1 MGSVP
6 RWGRWSAIALAPA
19 AQPTHSRIVHEN
31 HGLVRAV
38 DAGATGLCWEAM
50 VQVPPLKG
58 AVEERAI
65 DRALSLSLKGDREAA
80 LRIAG
85 ALLEAE
91 PLSAFNTFVVGW
103 LLGGL
108 GRGADLELGLRTA
121 LERAVF
127 DGNLPLAIAAFA
139 LLRDAELDAQEGL
152 ESMAQAFAKG
162 SDRISDR
169 RGAPP
174 QMSSALKEPD
184 AWDEALIGDELLER
198 GAKALSEAKN
208 AQDEASLSAAAAPVA
223 PQVLFS
229 ALDAPSFKATVAVF
243 DVRFVADEEALV
255 EEGSVGNEAFILA
268 RGELD
273 VSKKSLK
280 PGGAGLALARL
291 GNGALFGE
299 MALLSSAPRT
309 ATVSA
314 CRPSVV
320 LAGSKAALDRVAAKA
335 PEVGRVFAEFCRRR
349 MLDNLMRTNF
359 ILKSANPSE
368 RPALIERF
376 TIKQYNQGE
385 RIVAQGSPPDGLH
398 IVALGEVDVVY
409 NDGSDTTHVAKLGP
423 GEVVGEVALIL
434 RRPAIT
440 DVIAHHPTVT
450 LFLQRDRFLGLAR
463 AHPKVFVEL
472 YELAVHR
479 DQETATAASS
489 EAAESEDFV
498 LV

>member
-1 MGSVP
+1 M
-6 RWGRWSAIALAPA
+6 A
-19 AQPTHSRIVHEN
+19 
-31 HGLVRAV
+31 
-38 DAGATGLCWEAM
+38 
-50 VQVPPLKG
+50 QVPPLKG
-58 AVEERAI
+58 VVEERAI
-65 DRALSLSLKGDREAA
+65 DRALSLSLSDDREGA
-80 LRIAG
+80 LRIAA
-85 ALLEAE
+85 ALLKDE
-91 PLSAFNTFVVGW
+91 PVSAFNTLVTAW

-108 GRGADLELGLRTA
+108 GRKAELELGLRSA

-127 DGNLPLAIAAFA
+127 DGNLPLAIAAYG
-139 LLRDAELDAQEGL
+139 LLRDAELVADEGL
-152 ESMAQAFAKG
+152 ESMAAAFAKG
-162 SDRISDR
+162 SPRLSDKR
-169 RGAPP
+169 VAPP
-174 QMSSALKEPD
+174 QMAPQPKDSGALD
-184 AWDEALIGDELLER
+184 AKLKGDALLDEAASIL
-198 GAKALSEAKN
+198 KAARE
-208 AQDEASLSAAAAPVA
+208 AQDEASLSAAAQVA

-229 ALDAPSFKATVAVF
+229 ALDPESFKATVAVF
-243 DVRFVADEEALV
+243 DVRFVPSEEALV
-255 EEGSVGNEAFILA
+255 DEGSVGKEAFIVA

-273 VSKKSLK
+273 VSKKSMH
-280 PGGAGLALARL
+280 PGGAPLALARL

-309 ATVSA
+309 ATVTA

-320 LAGSKAALDRVAAKA
+320 LVGSKGALDRVAANA

-349 MLDNLMRTNF
+349 MLDNLVRTNF
-359 ILKSANPSE
+359 ILKSASPSE

-376 TIKQYNQGE
+376 TVRQFNQGD

-398 IVALGEVDVVY
+398 IVALGEVNIMH
-409 NDGSDTTHVAKLGP
+409 NDGKEPTLVARLGP

-440 DVIAHHPTVT
+440 DVVAHHPTVT

-463 AHPKVFVEL
+463 AHPKIFVEL

-489 EAAESEDFV
+489 EASETEDFV

>member
-1 MGSVP
+1 
-6 RWGRWSAIALAPA
+6 
-19 AQPTHSRIVHEN
+19 
-31 HGLVRAV
+31 
-38 DAGATGLCWEAM
+38 M

-65 DRALSLSLKGDREAA
+65 DRALSAALAGDREGG
-80 LRIAG
+80 LRIAA
-85 ALLEAE
+85 ALLEDE
-91 PLSAFNTFVVGW
+91 PLSAFNTLVTAW
-103 LLGGL
+103 LLGAL
-108 GRGADLELGLRTA
+108 GRKAELELGLRA
-121 LERAVF
+121 AIERAVF
-127 DGNLPLAIAAFA
+127 DGNLPLAIAAHA
-139 LLRDAELDAQEGL
+139 LLRDAELPADAEL
-152 ESMAQAFAKG
+152 ESMASTFAKG
-162 SDRISDR
+162 SARLSDK

-174 QMSSALKEPD
+174 QMASREKEPEPLDSKLKGD
-184 AWDEALIGDELLER
+184 ALLDKASELLKQ
-198 GAKALSEAKN
+198 AKA
-208 AQDEASLSAAAAPVA
+208 AQDEASLSAAGAQVA

-229 ALDAPSFKATVAVF
+229 ALDPASFKATVSAF
-243 DVRFVADEEALV
+243 DVRFVPDGQALV
-255 EEGSVGNEAFILA
+255 EEGSVGNEAFVVA

-273 VSKKSLK
+273 VSKKAIKL
-280 PGGAGLALARL
+280 GGPTLALARL

-320 LAGSKAALDRVAAKA
+320 LVGSKAGLDRVAAKA

-349 MLDNLMRTNF
+349 MLDNLVRTNF
-359 ILKSANPSE
+359 ILKSASPSE

-376 TIKQYNQGE
+376 TVKQYNQGDK
-385 RIVAQGSPPDGLH
+385 IISQGSPPDGLH
-398 IVALGEVDVVY
+398 IVALGEVNVVH
-409 NDGSDTTHVAKLGP
+409 NDGKEPTLVARLGP
-423 GEVVGEVALIL
+423 GEVVGEVAMIL

-440 DVIAHHPTVT
+440 DVVAHHPTVT

>member
-1 MGSVP
+1 
-6 RWGRWSAIALAPA
+6 
-19 AQPTHSRIVHEN
+19 
-31 HGLVRAV
+31 
-38 DAGATGLCWEAM
+38 M

-65 DRALSLSLKGDREAA
+65 DRALSRSLDDDREGA
-80 LRIAG
+80 LRIAA

-91 PLSAFNTFVVGW
+91 PLSAFNTFVNAW
-103 LLGGL
+103 LLGAL
-108 GRGADLELGLRTA
+108 GRTTERELGLRAA

-127 DGNLPLAIAAFA
+127 DGNLPLAIAAHA
-139 LLRDAELDAQEGL
+139 LLRDAQHDVEQELD
-152 ESMAQAFAKG
+152 SMAATFAKG
-162 SDRISDR
+162 SGRLADKR
-169 RGAPP
+169 AAP
-174 QMSSALKEPD
+174 QMASVTEEPAPLD
-184 AWDEALIGDELLER
+184 AELSGDELLER
-198 GAKALSEAKN
+198 AAEILRAAKN
-208 AQDEASLSAAAAPVA
+208 AQDEASLSAVAAQVS

-229 ALDAPSFKATVAVF
+229 ALDPASFKATVSVF
-243 DVRFVADEEALV
+243 EVRFVPDDQALV
-255 EEGSVGNEAFILA
+255 EEGSVGNEAFIVA

-273 VSKKSLK
+273 VSKNSMK
-280 PGGAGLALARL
+280 PGGAPLALARL

-309 ATVSA
+309 ATVTA

-320 LAGSKAALDRVAAKA
+320 LVGSKAALDRVAAKA

-349 MLDNLMRTNF
+349 MLDNLARTNF
-359 ILKSANPSE
+359 ILKAASPSE

-376 TIKQYNQGE
+376 SVRQFASGD
-385 RIVAQGSPPDGLH
+385 RIIAQGSPPDGLH
-398 IVALGEVDVVY
+398 IVALGEVKVLH
-409 NDGSDTTHVAKLGP
+409 NDGKEPTLVARLGP
-423 GEVVGEVALIL
+423 GEVVGEVAMIL

-440 DVIAHHPTVT
+440 DVVAHHPTVT

-479 DQETATAASS
+479 DQETAAAAST
-489 EAAESEDFV
+489 EAAETEDFV

>member
-1 MGSVP
+1 M
-6 RWGRWSAIALAPA
+6 A
-19 AQPTHSRIVHEN
+19 
-31 HGLVRAV
+31 
-38 DAGATGLCWEAM
+38 
-50 VQVPPLKG
+50 QVPPLKS

-65 DRALSLSLKGDREAA
+65 DRALGLSLKDDREGA
-80 LRIAG
+80 LRIAA
-85 ALLEAE
+85 ALLEDE
-91 PLSAFNTFVVGW
+91 PLNAFNTFVTAW
-103 LLGGL
+103 LLGEL
-108 GRGADLELGLRTA
+108 GRTTEREQGLRAA

-127 DGNLPLAIAAFA
+127 DGNLPLAIAAHA
-139 LLRDAELDAQEGL
+139 ILRDAGAEVDDGL
-152 ESMAQAFAKG
+152 ESIAAAFAKG
-162 SDRISDR
+162 SSRLSDK

-174 QMSSALKEPD
+174 RMAQAREEPAGLSD
-184 AWDEALIGDELLER
+184 SLAGDELLDR
-198 GAKALSEAKN
+198 GAKALAAAKA
-208 AQDEASLSAAAAPVA
+208 AQDEASVSAVAAQVT

-229 ALDAPSFKATVAVF
+229 ALDPASFKATVAVF
-243 DVRFVADEEALV
+243 EVRFVKSDQALV

-273 VSKKSLK
+273 VSKKSMK
-280 PGGAGLALARL
+280 PDGAPLALARL

-309 ATVSA
+309 ATVTA

-320 LAGSKAALDRVAAKA
+320 LAGSKSALDRVAAQA

-349 MLDNLMRTNF
+349 MLDNLVRTNF
-359 ILKSANPSE
+359 ILKAANPSE

-376 TIKQYNQGE
+376 TVRQFNQGE

-398 IVALGEVDVVY
+398 IVALGEVAIVH
-409 NDGSDTTHVAKLGP
+409 NDGKDTTLVARLGP
-423 GEVVGEVALIL
+423 GEVVGEVAMIL

-479 DQETATAASS
+479 DQETATAASA

>member
-1 MGSVP
+1 M
-6 RWGRWSAIALAPA
+6 A
-19 AQPTHSRIVHEN
+19 
-31 HGLVRAV
+31 
-38 DAGATGLCWEAM
+38 
-50 VQVPPLKG
+50 QVPPLKG
-58 AVEERAI
+58 VVEERAI
-65 DRALSLSLKGDREAA
+65 DRALSLSLSDDREGA
-80 LRIAG
+80 LRIAA
-85 ALLEAE
+85 ALLKDE
-91 PLSAFNTFVVGW
+91 PVSAFNTLVTAW
-103 LLGGL
+103 LLGAL
-108 GRGADLELGLRTA
+108 GRKAELEFGLRAA

-127 DGNLPLAIAAFA
+127 DGNLPLAIAAYG
-139 LLRDAELDAQEGL
+139 LLRDAELVADEGL
-152 ESMAQAFAKG
+152 ESMAAAFAKG
-162 SDRISDR
+162 SARLSDK

-174 QMSSALKEPD
+174 QMAPQPKDSDALD
-184 AWDEALIGDELLER
+184 AKLTGDELLDEAANILKA
-198 GAKALSEAKN
+198 AKE
-208 AQDEASLSAAAAPVA
+208 AQDEASLSAAAAQVS

-229 ALDAPSFKATVAVF
+229 ALDPESFKATVAVF
-243 DVRFVADEEALV
+243 DVRFVPSEQALV
-255 EEGSVGNEAFILA
+255 DEGSVGNEAFIVA

-273 VSKKSLK
+273 VSKKSMN
-280 PGGAGLALARL
+280 PGGAPLALARL

-309 ATVSA
+309 ATVTA

-320 LAGSKAALDRVAAKA
+320 LVGSKGALDRVAAKA

-349 MLDNLMRTNF
+349 MLDNLVRTNF
-359 ILKSANPSE
+359 ILKSASPSE

-376 TIKQYNQGE
+376 TVRQFNQGD

-398 IVALGEVDVVY
+398 IVALGEVDIIH
-409 NDGSDTTHVAKLGP
+409 NDGNEPTLVARLGP

-440 DVIAHHPTVT
+440 DVVAHHPTVT

-489 EAAESEDFV
+489 EASETEDFV

>member
-1 MGSVP
+1 M
-6 RWGRWSAIALAPA
+6 
-19 AQPTHSRIVHEN
+19 
-31 HGLVRAV
+31 
-38 DAGATGLCWEAM
+38 AM
-50 VQVPPLKG
+50 AQVPPLKG
-58 AVEERAI
+58 VVEERAI
-65 DRALSLSLKGDREAA
+65 DRALSLALSDDREGA
-80 LRIAG
+80 LRIAA
-85 ALLEAE
+85 ALLKDE
-91 PLSAFNTFVVGW
+91 PLSAFNTLVTAW
-103 LLGGL
+103 LLGAL
-108 GRGADLELGLRTA
+108 GRKAELELGLRAA

-127 DGNLPLAIAAFA
+127 DGNLPLGIAAHG
-139 LLRDAELDAQEGL
+139 LLRDADLVADEGL
-152 ESMAQAFAKG
+152 ESMAAAFAQG
-162 SDRISDR
+162 SARLSDKR
-169 RGAPP
+169 VAPP
-174 QMSSALKEPD
+174 QMAAQPKDSAPLD
-184 AWDEALIGDELLER
+184 AKLAGDDLLDEASRILKS
-198 GAKALSEAKN
+198 AKTE
-208 AQDEASLSAAAAPVA
+208 QDEASLSAAAAQVSPH
-223 PQVLFS
+223 VLFS
-229 ALDAPSFKATVAVF
+229 ALDPESFKATVSVF
-243 DVRFVADEEALV
+243 DVRFVPADQALV
-255 EEGSVGNEAFILA
+255 DEGSVGKEAFIVA

-273 VSKKSLK
+273 VSKKSMH
-280 PGGAGLALARL
+280 PGGAPLALARL

-309 ATVSA
+309 ATVTA

-320 LAGSKAALDRVAAKA
+320 LVGSKGALDRVAAKA

-376 TIKQYNQGE
+376 TVRQFNQGD

-398 IVALGEVDVVY
+398 IVALGEVDIVHH
-409 NDGSDTTHVAKLGP
+409 DGKEPTLVARLGP

-489 EAAESEDFV
+489 EASETEDFV

>member
-1 MGSVP
+1 M
-6 RWGRWSAIALAPA
+6 
-19 AQPTHSRIVHEN
+19 AQVH
-31 HGLVRAV
+31 
-38 DAGATGLCWEAM
+38 
-50 VQVPPLKG
+50 PLKG
-58 AVEERAI
+58 VVEERAI
-65 DRALSLSLKGDREAA
+65 DRALSLSLSDDREGA
-80 LRIAG
+80 LRIAA
-85 ALLEAE
+85 ALLKDE
-91 PLSAFNTFVVGW
+91 PLSAFNMLVTAW
-103 LLGGL
+103 LLGAL
-108 GRGADLELGLRTA
+108 GRKAELELGLRAA

-127 DGNLPLAIAAFA
+127 DGNLPLAIAAYG
-139 LLRDAELDAQEGL
+139 LLRDAELVADEGL
-152 ESMAQAFAKG
+152 ESMAAAFAKG
-162 SDRISDR
+162 SARLSNK

-174 QMSSALKEPD
+174 QMSPPPRDSEALD
-184 AWDEALIGDELLER
+184 AKLAGDALLDEAAQILKD
-198 GAKALSEAKN
+198 AQA
-208 AQDEASLSAAAAPVA
+208 AQDEASLSAAAAQVA

-229 ALDAPSFKATVAVF
+229 ALDPDSFKATVAVF
-243 DVRFVADEEALV
+243 DVRFVPAEQALV
-255 EEGSVGNEAFILA
+255 DEGSVGNEAFIVA

-273 VSKKSLK
+273 VSKKSMN
-280 PGGAGLALARL
+280 PGGAPLALARL

-309 ATVSA
+309 ATVTA

-320 LAGSKAALDRVAAKA
+320 LVGSKGALDRVAAQA

-349 MLDNLMRTNF
+349 MLDNLVRTNF
-359 ILKSANPSE
+359 ILKSASPSE

-376 TIKQYNQGE
+376 TVRQFNQGD
-385 RIVAQGSPPDGLH
+385 RIVVQGSPPDGLH
-398 IVALGEVDVVY
+398 ILALGEVDIVHH
-409 NDGSDTTHVAKLGP
+409 DGKEPTLVARLGP

-489 EAAESEDFV
+489 EASETEDFV

>member
-1 MGSVP
+1 
-6 RWGRWSAIALAPA
+6 
-19 AQPTHSRIVHEN
+19 
-31 HGLVRAV
+31 
-38 DAGATGLCWEAM
+38 M

-65 DRALSLSLKGDREAA
+65 DRALSLSLASDREGA
-80 LRIAG
+80 LRLAG
-85 ALLEAE
+85 ALLEDE
-91 PLSAFNTFVVGW
+91 PLSAFNTFVTAW
-103 LLGGL
+103 LLGEL
-108 GRGADLELGLRTA
+108 GRKTEHELGLRAA
-121 LERAVF
+121 LERSVF
-127 DGNLPLAIAAFA
+127 DGNLPLAIAAYA
-139 LLRDAELDAQEGL
+139 LLRDAELSADEGL
-152 ESMAQAFAKG
+152 ESMAAAFAKG
-162 SDRISDR
+162 SSRMSDK

-174 QMSSALKEPD
+174 QMSPANEPAPWDAKLK
-184 AWDEALIGDELLER
+184 GDELLDR
-198 GAKALSEAKN
+198 AAKALQAAKA
-208 AQDEASLSAAAAPVA
+208 AQDEASLSAAAAQVS

-229 ALDAPSFKATVAVF
+229 ALDPASFKATVAVF
-243 DVRFVADEEALV
+243 EVRFVSDDKALV
-255 EEGSVGNEAFILA
+255 EEGSVGNEAFIVA

-273 VSKKSLK
+273 VSKKAIK
-280 PGGAGLALARL
+280 PGGAPLALARL

-309 ATVSA
+309 ATVTA

-320 LAGSKAALDRVAAKA
+320 LVGSKIALDRVAAKA

-349 MLDNLMRTNF
+349 MLDNLVRTNF
-359 ILKSANPSE
+359 ILKSASPSE

-376 TIKQYNQGE
+376 IIKQYNQGE

-398 IVALGEVDVVY
+398 IVALGEVAILH
-409 NDGSDTTHVAKLGP
+409 NDGKDPTLVARLGP

-440 DVIAHHPTVT
+440 DVVAHHPTVT

-479 DQETATAASS
+479 DQETATAASAD
-489 EAAESEDFV
+489 AAETEDFV

>member
-1 MGSVP
+1 
-6 RWGRWSAIALAPA
+6 
-19 AQPTHSRIVHEN
+19 
-31 HGLVRAV
+31 
-38 DAGATGLCWEAM
+38 M

-65 DRALSLSLKGDREAA
+65 DRALSLALAADREGA

-91 PLSAFNTFVVGW
+91 PLSAFKTLVVAW
-103 LLGGL
+103 LLGQL
-108 GRGADLELGLRTA
+108 GRKAELEQGLRAA

-139 LLRDAELDAQEGL
+139 QLRDAEVSADDGL
-152 ESMAQAFAKG
+152 ESMAAAFAKG
-162 SDRISDR
+162 SSRISDK

-174 QMSSALKEPD
+174 QMSSASQEPE
-184 AWDEALIGDELLER
+184 AWSEDLDGDELLER
-198 GAKALSEAKN
+198 AAKAASAAKA
-208 AQDEASLSAAAAPVA
+208 AQDEASLSAAAPQVA

-229 ALDAPSFKATVAVF
+229 ALDAESFKATVSVF
-243 DVRFVADEEALV
+243 DVRFVADDQALV
-255 EEGSVGNEAFILA
+255 EEGSVGNEAFIVA

-273 VSKKSLK
+273 VSKKSMK
-280 PGGAGLALARL
+280 PGGAPLALARL

-320 LAGSKAALDRVAAKA
+320 LVGSKQALDRVAAKA

-349 MLDNLMRTNF
+349 MLDNLVRTNF
-359 ILKSANPSE
+359 ILKAASPSE

-376 TIKQYNQGE
+376 TVKQFNQGD
-385 RIVAQGSPPDGLH
+385 RIVVQGSPPDGLH
-398 IVALGEVDVVY
+398 IVALGEVDIVH
-409 NDGSDTTHVAKLGP
+409 NDGASDTTLVARLGP

-479 DQETATAASS
+479 DQETATAAST

>member
-1 MGSVP
+1 M
-6 RWGRWSAIALAPA
+6 A
-19 AQPTHSRIVHEN
+19 
-31 HGLVRAV
+31 
-38 DAGATGLCWEAM
+38 
-50 VQVPPLKG
+50 QVPPLKG
-58 AVEERAI
+58 VVEERAI
-65 DRALSLSLKGDREAA
+65 DRALSLALSDDREGA
-80 LRIAG
+80 LRIAA
-85 ALLEAE
+85 ALLQSE
-91 PLSAFNTFVVGW
+91 PLSAFNTLVTAW
-103 LLGGL
+103 LLGAL
-108 GRGADLELGLRTA
+108 GRKAELELGLRAA

-127 DGNLPLAIAAFA
+127 DGNLPLGIAAYG
-139 LLRDAELDAQEGL
+139 LLRDAELLADEGL
-152 ESMAQAFAKG
+152 ESMAAAFAKG
-162 SDRISDR
+162 SARLSDKR
-169 RGAPP
+169 VAPP
-174 QMSSALKEPD
+174 QMVAQPKDSEPLAAGLTGDALL
-184 AWDEALIGDELLER
+184 DEAARILNA
-198 GAKALSEAKN
+198 AKAE
-208 AQDEASLSAAAAPVA
+208 QDEASLSAAAAQVS

-229 ALDAPSFKATVAVF
+229 ALDPESFKATVSVF
-243 DVRFVADEEALV
+243 DVRFVPADQALV
-255 EEGSVGNEAFILA
+255 DEGSVGKEAFIVA

-273 VSKKSLK
+273 VSKKSMN
-280 PGGAGLALARL
+280 PGGAPLALARL

-309 ATVSA
+309 ATVTA

-320 LAGSKAALDRVAAKA
+320 LVGSKGALDRVAAKA

-349 MLDNLMRTNF
+349 MLDNLVRTNF

-376 TIKQYNQGE
+376 TVRQFNQGD

-398 IVALGEVDVVY
+398 IVALGEVNIVH
-409 NDGSDTTHVAKLGP
+409 NDGKEPTLVARLGP

-479 DQETATAASS
+479 DQETATAVSS
-489 EAAESEDFV
+489 EASETEDFV

>member
-1 MGSVP
+1 M
-6 RWGRWSAIALAPA
+6 
-19 AQPTHSRIVHEN
+19 
-31 HGLVRAV
+31 
-38 DAGATGLCWEAM
+38 AT
-50 VQVPPLKG
+50 PPSKP

-65 DRALSLSLKGDREAA
+65 DRALALALADDREAG
-80 LRIAG
+80 LRIA
-85 ALLEAE
+85 AAMLEDE
-91 PLSAFNTFVVGW
+91 PLSAFNTFVTAW

-108 GRGADLELGLRTA
+108 GRGEEFVTGVRAA

-127 DGNLPLAIAAFA
+127 DGNLPLAIAAHA
-139 LLRDAELDAQEGL
+139 LLRDAGAPADAEL
-152 ESMAQAFAKG
+152 ESMATAFAKG
-162 SDRISDR
+162 SSRLSDK
-169 RGAPP
+169 RGVPP
-174 QMSSALKEPD
+174 QMAAVAKEP
-184 AWDEALIGDELLER
+184 APLSAELKGEALLEKACEILKA
-198 GAKALSEAKN
+198 AKA
-208 AQDEASLSAAAAPVA
+208 AQDEASLSSAGAQVT

-229 ALDAPSFKATVAVF
+229 ALDAPSLKATVSAF
-243 DVRFVADEEALV
+243 EVRFVPTGEPLV
-255 EEGSVGNEAFILA
+255 EEGSVGNEAFVLA

-273 VSKKSLK
+273 VSKRSSH
-280 PGGAGLALARL
+280 PTGAPLALARL

-309 ATVSA
+309 ATVTA

-320 LAGSKAALDRVAAKA
+320 LVGSKSALDRVAAKA

-349 MLDNLMRTNF
+349 MLDNLVRTNF
-359 ILKSANPSE
+359 ILKAASPSE

-376 TIKQYNQGE
+376 AVKQFSQGE
-385 RIVAQGSPPDGLH
+385 KIIAQGSPPDGLH
-398 IVALGEVDVVY
+398 IVALGEVDIVH
-409 NDGSDTTHVAKLGP
+409 NDGKDTTLVARLGP
-423 GEVVGEVALIL
+423 SEVVGEVAMIL

-450 LFLQRDRFLGLAR
+450 LHLPWDRFLGLAR

>member
-1 MGSVP
+1 
-6 RWGRWSAIALAPA
+6 
-19 AQPTHSRIVHEN
+19 
-31 HGLVRAV
+31 
-38 DAGATGLCWEAM
+38 M

-65 DRALSLSLKGDREAA
+65 DRALSLALADDREGGLRLA
-80 LRIAG
+80 L
-85 ALLEAE
+85 ALLEDE
-91 PLSAFNTFVVGW
+91 PLSAFNTFVTAW
-103 LLGGL
+103 LLGAL
-108 GRGADLELGLRTA
+108 GRKQHLELGLRA
-121 LERAVF
+121 AVERAVF
-127 DGNLPLAIAAFA
+127 DGNLPLAIAAHA
-139 LLRDAELDAQEGL
+139 LLRDAELASDSEL
-152 ESMAQAFAKG
+152 ESMASAFAKG
-162 SDRISDR
+162 SARISDK
-169 RGAPP
+169 RGVPP
-174 QMSSALKEPD
+174 QMASSAKEP
-184 AWDEALIGDELLER
+184 EALDEKLKGDELLEKAAAVLTK
-198 GAKALSEAKN
+198 AKA
-208 AQDEASLSAAAAPVA
+208 AQDEASLSAAGGQVT

-229 ALDAPSFKATVAVF
+229 ALDPASFKATVSVF
-243 DVRFVADEEALV
+243 DVRFVPANEALV
-255 EEGSVGNEAFILA
+255 NEGSVGNEAFVVA

-273 VSKKSLK
+273 VSKKAST
-280 PGGAGLALARL
+280 PGGTPLALARL

-309 ATVSA
+309 ATVTA

-320 LAGSKAALDRVAAKA
+320 LVGSKAALDRVAAKA

-349 MLDNLMRTNF
+349 MLDNLVRTNF
-359 ILKSANPSE
+359 ILKSASPSE

-376 TIKQYNQGE
+376 TVKQFNQGDK
-385 RIVAQGSPPDGLH
+385 IISQGSPPDGLH
-398 IVALGEVDVVY
+398 IVALGEVNVVH
-409 NDGSDTTHVAKLGP
+409 NDGKDPTLVARLGP

-440 DVIAHHPTVT
+440 DVVAHHPTVT

-479 DQETATAASS
+479 DQETATAAST

>member
-1 MGSVP
+1 M
-6 RWGRWSAIALAPA
+6 
-19 AQPTHSRIVHEN
+19 
-31 HGLVRAV
+31 
-38 DAGATGLCWEAM
+38 AM
-50 VQVPPLKG
+50 AQVPPLK
-58 AVEERAI
+58 AVVEERAI
-65 DRALSLSLKGDREAA
+65 DRALSLSLSDDREGA
-80 LRIAG
+80 LRIAA
-85 ALLEAE
+85 ALLKEE
-91 PLSAFNTFVVGW
+91 PLSAFNTLVTAW
-103 LLGGL
+103 LLGAL
-108 GRGADLELGLRTA
+108 GRKAELELGLRAA

-127 DGNLPLAIAAFA
+127 DGNLPLAIAAYG
-139 LLRDAELDAQEGL
+139 LLRDAELVADEGL
-152 ESMAQAFAKG
+152 ESMAAAFAKG
-162 SDRISDR
+162 SARLSDK

-174 QMSSALKEPD
+174 QMAAQPKDS
-184 AWDEALIGDELLER
+184 EALDAKLTGDALLDKA
-198 GAKALSEAKN
+198 GQILKDAKA
-208 AQDEASLSAAAAPVA
+208 AQDEASLSAAAAQVT

-229 ALDAPSFKATVAVF
+229 ALDAESFKATVTVF
-243 DVRFVADEEALV
+243 DVRFVPADQALV
-255 EEGSVGNEAFILA
+255 DEGSVGKEAFIVA

-273 VSKKSLK
+273 VSKKSMN
-280 PGGAGLALARL
+280 PGGAPLALARL

-309 ATVSA
+309 ATVTA

-320 LAGSKAALDRVAAKA
+320 LVGSKGALDRVAAKA

-349 MLDNLMRTNF
+349 MLDNLVRTNF

-376 TIKQYNQGE
+376 TVRQFNQGD

-398 IVALGEVDVVY
+398 IVALGEVNIVH
-409 NDGSDTTHVAKLGP
+409 NDGKEPTLVARLGP

-489 EAAESEDFV
+489 EAAETEDFV

>member
-1 MGSVP
+1 
-6 RWGRWSAIALAPA
+6 
-19 AQPTHSRIVHEN
+19 
-31 HGLVRAV
+31 
-38 DAGATGLCWEAM
+38 M

-65 DRALSLSLKGDREAA
+65 DRALSLALADDREGA
-80 LRIAG
+80 LRVA
-85 ALLEAE
+85 ASLLEGE
-91 PLSAFNTFVVGW
+91 PLSAFNTFVTAW

-108 GRGADLELGLRTA
+108 GRPAELETGLRAA

-127 DGNLPLAIAAFA
+127 DGNLPLAIAAYA
-139 LLRDAELDAQEGL
+139 LLRDAELAADEGL
-152 ESMAQAFAKG
+152 EAMAAAFAKG
-162 SDRISDR
+162 SARISDK

-174 QMSSALKEPD
+174 QMASATKEP
-184 AWDEALIGDELLER
+184 APLDEKLTGEALLER
-198 GAKALSEAKN
+198 AGELLNAAKA
-208 AQDEASLSAAAAPVA
+208 AQDEASLSAVAAQVS

-229 ALDAPSFKATVAVF
+229 ALDPASFKATVAVF
-243 DVRFVADEEALV
+243 DVRFVPDEQALV
-255 EEGSVGNEAFILA
+255 EEGSVGNEAFIVA

-273 VSKKSLK
+273 VSKKAIK
-280 PGGAGLALARL
+280 PGGAPLALARL

-309 ATVSA
+309 ATVTA

-320 LAGSKAALDRVAAKA
+320 LVGSKAALDRVAAKA

-349 MLDNLMRTNF
+349 MLDNLVRTNF
-359 ILKSANPSE
+359 ILKSASPSE

-376 TIKQYNQGE
+376 VVKQFNQGE
-385 RIVAQGSPPDGLH
+385 RIVVQGSPPDGLH
-398 IVALGEVDVVY
+398 IVALGEVAIVH
-409 NDGSDTTHVAKLGP
+409 NDGKDPTLVARLGP

-440 DVIAHHPTVT
+440 DVVAHHPTVT

-489 EAAESEDFV
+489 DAAESEDFV